1 MVKKLSH
8 RDSSDELHKESGNNP
23 ISDDVGKRTE
33 LRAWVLPE
41 EPITVRFM
49 NTIWADKNGLHD
61 DLGFPL
67 DLYDWLGAISSDYK
81 IEAVTGEEHAR
92 ARQLRDSLRK
102 LAAFITEDTRLA
114 AASPIQDVAE
124 AIRRVNDVAA
134 DLPREK
140 LIQLNGK
147 LMRAEDSN
155 ASPTSAALATIAND
169 AIDLFTG
176 PKASRLRACQAP
188 GCVLYYFKSHARR
201 EWCSEACGNRV
212 RAARHYER
220 VRTHASSRDS

>member
-1 MVKKLSH
+1 MSRKY
-8 RDSSDELHKESGNNP
+8 SSDELHKDAGDNP
-23 ISDDVGKRTE
+23 ISDDAGRRTE

-41 EPITVRFM
+41 EPIAVRFM
-49 NTIWADKNGLHD
+49 NTIWADKNGIHD

-67 DLYDWLGAISSDYK
+67 DLHDWLAAVISDYK

-124 AIRRVNDVAA
+124 AIRQVNDAAA

-140 LIQLNGK
+140 LIHLNGK
-147 LMRAEDSN
+147 LVRAEDSH
-155 ASPTSAALATIAND
+155 ASPTSAGLATIAD
-169 AIDLFTG
+169 EAIGLFTE
-176 PKASRLRACQAP
+176 PKASQLRACQAP
-188 GCVLYYFKSHARR
+188 GCVLYYFKTHARR

-220 VRTHASSRDS
+220 VRTHAPSRDS